1 MTDNPVLS
9 KKSRRSVVSTLIAG
23 HNHSCNTLNYKK
35 KYDCPSYYQKVE
47 MKEKIIERYELLD
60 QTIDSILQIYAGL
73 RRAFVKGHPRHPLVG
88 DVGERW
94 VPLHAII
101 KERWPRDEAKTAAA
115 LVEAFV
121 SEYGADEVI
130 NFNVDDMLF
139 EGKYTSHSVQLWP
152 VCDAT
157 KECRAIDREAYRVLC
172 NLLALY
178 D

>member
-1 MTDNPVLS
+1 M
-9 KKSRRSVVSTLIAG
+9 
-23 HNHSCNTLNYKK
+23 
-35 KYDCPSYYQKVE
+35 
-47 MKEKIIERYELLD
+47 ERYELLD
-60 QTIDSILQIYAGL
+60 QTIDSILHIYAGL
-73 RRAFVKGHPRHPLVG
+73 RRAFVKGHPRHPLAG

-101 KERWPRDEAKTAAA
+101 KDRWPRDEAKIAAA

-157 KECRAIDREAYRVLC
+157 KECRALDREAYRVLC
-172 NLLALY
+172 NLIALY